1 MSIPSA
7 FVFQPLRR
15 GVAGESIPLPVG
27 LLVIGRDAGCGLCL
41 PDGSVSRRHA
51 ELEIDAAG
59 VRIRDLES
67 RNGVNVNGVPRKS
80 AALRPGDE
88 VRIGEFQFRLVELAA
103 GRAASQGTPVGVQT
117 GAGMGMSSQVD
128 MEQTMRREVQ
138 LPKDRAERH
147 RDTLYHVCYWLT
159 EGFDEAVLQQRCLPL
174 LKQSFDAE
182 FVHFYSES
190 LELQA
195 AIPEAGKRAA
205 GKLAPYLAERFQA
218 LPEASVIS
226 GQSIQRH
233 QRRVGGLTYLVG
245 PMRQPGSA
253 ATGPCPFLVVGRPD
267 DWLEFDAQDRVLMQ
281 AVCQLWARTLVRV
294 REVQSIQQE
303 NESLKRQSGS
313 GGPVLMGGSAL
324 MEQLRTKAAKA
335 AKTSAPVLLGGETG
349 SGKEVVA
356 HFIHQQS
363 LRVGK
368 PFVKMN
374 CAAIPDGLIESEL
387 FGHVK
392 GAFTDA
398 KGDRKGKFEQAD
410 GGTLFLDEIGEMP
423 AKVQAK
429 VLRVLENGEI
439 EKVGSEKVMRVDVR
453 VVAATHRNLKVMAAN
468 REFREDLFYRLS
480 VVAVKVPPMR
490 DHLDDLDE
498 LAGHFL
504 DRFCEENGLAA
515 LTLAADALAELKQHA
530 WPGNVRELRNVVQ
543 RCAIEAEG
551 SKVTAVEVR
560 AVL

>member
-1 MSIPSA
+1 
-7 FVFQPLRR
+7 
-15 GVAGESIPLPVG
+15 
-27 LLVIGRDAGCGLCL
+27 
-41 PDGSVSRRHA
+41 
-51 ELEIDAAG
+51 
-59 VRIRDLES
+59 
-67 RNGVNVNGVPRKS
+67 
-80 AALRPGDE
+80 
-88 VRIGEFQFRLVELAA
+88 
-103 GRAASQGTPVGVQT
+103 
-117 GAGMGMSSQVD
+117 
-128 MEQTMRREVQ
+128 
-138 LPKDRAERH
+138 
-147 RDTLYHVCYWLT
+147 
-159 EGFDEAVLQQRCLPL
+159 
-174 LKQSFDAE
+174 
-182 FVHFYSES
+182 
-190 LELQA
+190 
-195 AIPEAGKRAA
+195 
-205 GKLAPYLAERFQA
+205 
-218 LPEASVIS
+218 
-226 GQSIQRH
+226 
-233 QRRVGGLTYLVG
+233 
-245 PMRQPGSA
+245 
-253 ATGPCPFLVVGRPD
+253 
-267 DWLEFDAQDRVLMQ
+267 
-281 AVCQLWARTLVRV
+281 
-294 REVQSIQQE
+294 VQSIQQE

-335 AKTSAPVLLGGETG
+335 AKTSAPVLLEGETG

-468 REFREDLFYRLS
+468 REFREDLYYRLS

-551 SKVTAVEVR
+551 SKVTAVDVR